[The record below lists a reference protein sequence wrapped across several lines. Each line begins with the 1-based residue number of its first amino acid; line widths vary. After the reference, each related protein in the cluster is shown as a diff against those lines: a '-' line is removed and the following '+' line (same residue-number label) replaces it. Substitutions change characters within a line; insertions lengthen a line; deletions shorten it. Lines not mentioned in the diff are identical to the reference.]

1 MPLKKL
7 SDWLRSIYECLH
19 IMIKKL
25 PYLLLVVFVVFLFLV
40 PLFIKVKIECKSQ
53 FGDCPA
59 EISSRL
65 QKLNSKSLFS
75 AERNA
80 RKDLKES
87 FLISDFS
94 IQFKLP
100 NVMLVNVI
108 AKKPYFALKNSSTG
122 KFELID
128 QKGIVLTLTDNSGLP
143 YAITPEPLKKVGE
156 SISTRDLFA
165 LNLIL
170 GVNEMYQVLYGTI
183 TNDALVVDIPPSVR
197 VIFPLEGDSEILLGS
212 LRLVYTKVTTSYLG
226 IYSQIDMRYKN
237 PVLR

>member
-1 MPLKKL
+1 
-7 SDWLRSIYECLH
+7 
-19 IMIKKL
+19 
-25 PYLLLVVFVVFLFLV
+25 
-40 PLFIKVKIECKSQ
+40 
-53 FGDCPA
+53 
-59 EISSRL
+59 
-65 QKLNSKSLFS
+65 
-75 AERNA
+75 
-80 RKDLKES
+80 
-87 FLISDFS
+87 
-94 IQFKLP
+94 
-100 NVMLVNVI
+100 
-108 AKKPYFALKNSSTG
+108 
-122 KFELID
+122 
-128 QKGIVLTLTDNSGLP
+128 LP